1 MNINVLIVSIAVV
14 ICFIVSK
21 IASAVKKEIPEQTL
35 EAVSCIADSTLLD
48 KMEMIIKLADSYVA
62 WAKQFKSEESGER
75 KMELVIEKLAE
86 VASKFEIDL
95 SEDDLKAIT
104 QRAYNMMENK

>member
-21 IASAVKKEIPEQTL
+21 IASAVKKEISEQTL
-35 EAVSCIADSTLLD
+35 EAVSCIADTTLD
-48 KMEMIIKLADSYVA
+48 KMEMIIKLADSYVT

-86 VASKFEIDL
+86 VASKFEINL
-95 SEDDLKAIT
+95 SEDDHKAIT